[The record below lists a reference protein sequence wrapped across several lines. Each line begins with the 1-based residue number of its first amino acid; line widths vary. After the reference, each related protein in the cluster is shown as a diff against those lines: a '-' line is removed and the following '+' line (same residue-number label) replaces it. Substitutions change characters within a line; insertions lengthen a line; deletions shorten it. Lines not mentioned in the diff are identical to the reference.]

1 MSDFND
7 RIIAE
12 FRANEGRVGGPF
24 AAMSLVLLHHT
35 GAKSGIERVSPLA
48 SLPDG
53 DDLLIIASKG
63 GAPEHPAWY
72 HNLLA
77 HPDTVVEYGTETI
90 PVTASVVGEH
100 EHGALW
106 DRVVATAPGFQG
118 YQDKVARRIPIVRL
132 TRR

>member
-1 MSDFND
+1 MSDFNE

-12 FRANEGRVGGPF
+12 FRANSGRVGGPF
-24 AAMSLVLLHHT
+24 AATSLVLLHHT

-48 SLPDG
+48 ALPDG
-53 DDLLIIASKG
+53 DDLLIVASKG

-77 HPDTVVEYGTETI
+77 HPDTVIEYGSETI
-90 PVTASVVGEH
+90 PVRAEVVPDAERESLWPRLISVM
-100 EHGALW
+100 
-106 DRVVATAPGFQG
+106 PGFQA
-118 YQDKVARRIPIVRL
+118 YQDKIARRTPIVRL